1 MRDSEPLRQSME
13 RDVALQAGMQLRTGL
28 TNPATELEIFM
39 SQGKPGVRRQQ
50 DVSTVRL
57 VSETDLRGG

>member
-1 MRDSEPLRQSME
+1 ME

-39 SQGKPGVRRQQ
+39 SQGKPGVRGQQ
-50 DVSTVRL
+50 DASTVRL